1 MYYAY
6 IICGHLG
13 RDKTYQKIAERFF
26 WKTLWGD
33 VTKYIRHCETC
44 QRTNDAK
51 FHKSVAP
58 LHPIPVKSKVWN
70 QVNESLMLLKPHAS
84 MFWGISLFTS
94 SLLLHLKYRPA
105 KFLLCLHKV
114 I

>member
-1 MYYAY
+1 MYYTY
-6 IICGHLG
+6 IIGGHLG

-70 QVNESLMLLKPHAS
+70 QVNELLMLLIVSQPTCKYVLGYSTFYKFP
-84 MFWGISLFTS
+84 FTAP
-94 SLLLHLKYRPA
+94 K
-105 KFLLCLHKV
+105 